1 MPMPAAQIQDLCEL
15 GQEQLSRMQYLAAEK
30 TLAAAE
36 HLAWNARDFDALSRL
51 YMPLQ
56 ESRRQR
62 RQRCG
67 EGTVQLDLLAAG
79 ADEPFDGNAIASSIL
94 RGQLLIAGWGSIEP
108 ALQARRAQ
116 AQADLYLDV
125 FLAAVY
131 PAGAGRLVAIVPTA
145 DVALPP
151 AEATSIDALIRRL
164 PAHSIVMSDNQLPNG
179 QRGGSPQTYA
189 EVMAF
194 WERLHAP
201 FLAAADATPD
211 PIRRIDAYR
220 KTIAVDYACE
230 LAHQRI
236 SDTARKLCA
245 KGTA

>member
-1 MPMPAAQIQDLCEL
+1 MGAGQIQDLCEI
-15 GQEQLSRMQYLAAEK
+15 GQEQLSRMDYLAAEK

-36 HLAWNARDFDALSRL
+36 ELAWNARDFDSLARL

-67 EGTVQLDLLAAG
+67 EGTVHLDVLAKSEREVLDG
-79 ADEPFDGNAIASSIL
+79 AVIAASIQW
-94 RGQLLIAGWGSIEP
+94 GQTLIAGWASLEP
-108 ALQARRAQ
+108 ALQARQ
-116 AQADLYLDV
+116 AQMESDLYLDV

-131 PAGAGRLVAIVPTA
+131 PAGTGRIVAIVPMA
-145 DVALPP
+145 NVALPP
-151 AEATSIDALIRRL
+151 NESMTVDSLIRRL
-164 PAHSIVMSDNQLPNG
+164 PAHTIVMSDAELPAG
-179 QRGGSPQTYA
+179 PMGGSPQTYA
-189 EVMAF
+189 RVMAI

-201 FLAAADATPD
+201 FLAAADATAD

-245 KGTA
+245 KGTS

>member
-1 MPMPAAQIQDLCEL
+1 MAAGQIQDLCEL
-15 GQEQLSRMQYLAAEK
+15 GQEQLSRMDYLAAEK
-30 TLAAAE
+30 TLAQAE
-36 HLAWNARDFDALSRL
+36 ELAWTARDFDSLSRL

-67 EGTVQLDLLAAG
+67 EGKVHLDILAAG
-79 ADEPFDGNAIASSIL
+79 DRETLDGASIAAGV
-94 RGQLLIAGWGSIEP
+94 RWGQLLIAGWASIAP
-108 ALQARRAQ
+108 ALEARKAQ
-116 AQADLYLDV
+116 EESNLYLDV

-131 PAGAGRLVAIVPTA
+131 PAGTGRVVAIVPTPG
-145 DVALPP
+145 VSLPP
-151 AEATSIDALIRRL
+151 AESTNVDSLIRHL
-164 PAHSIVMSDNQLPNG
+164 PAHSIVLSDAELPKG
-179 QRGGSPQTYA
+179 EMPGTPQTYA
-189 EVMAF
+189 EVMSL

-211 PIRRIDAYR
+211 PVRRIDAYR

-245 KGTA
+245 KGTS